1 MPLEM
6 QPLEIQEDLSNR
18 LRDLQARLDEAEET
32 LRALRSGDVDAIVA
46 SGPEGDRVY
55 TLKGADETYRVMVQE
70 MAEGALTLTLDG
82 LILFSNK
89 QFAAMLDSPLERV
102 IGSRLLDFVAPEDAG
117 IVVELLSGTDG
128 SKAEVRLNAR
138 GAQHFKPVYLS
149 VRAVILDG
157 SRCYCVIVT
166 DLSAQKRYEE
176 IVAVMEAVPVG
187 VFIAHD
193 TECRRVVGN
202 HAAYELLRLPAGA
215 EIPAPMAARE
225 LLRTWREVG
234 NGRDIPAGDL
244 PMQVAARTG
253 KPVHDCEFD
262 VVFDD
267 GTSRSWLGNAVP
279 LFNEARQTR
288 GAVGVFVDIT
298 ERKRAAEALEATYVE
313 LRNVVH
319 ALTHELQEPLSAVLR
334 FNRQLAT
341 EPVENLGSRS
351 IAGALRIQVI
361 LQGLLRYWE
370 VTERSG
376 ENLVLVDC
384 GEVLSRTLS
393 NLRTAIQQR
402 GAVVTFDSLPTLVA
416 DEVMLASVFQE
427 LIDNAIRHGDEA
439 IPRIHISAAGGGGR
453 WLFSVRDNGVT
464 IAPADAR
471 RAFDMFNHVG
481 GEEIAGTGIG
491 LALCRKVIER
501 HGGRIW
507 VESEEGLGAAFR
519 FTIPN
524 YLSSALPGFVSR
536 A

>member
-1 MPLEM
+1 MLLEM
-6 QPLEIQEDLSNR
+6 QEDLSDR
-18 LRDLQARLDEAEET
+18 VRDLQARLDEAEET

-89 QFAAMLDSPLERV
+89 QFASMLDSPLERI
-102 IGSRLLDFVAPEDAG
+102 IGSRLLDFVAPEDAP

-128 SKAEVRLNAR
+128 SKAEVRLNQGGAR
-138 GAQHFKPVYLS
+138 QFKPVYLS
-149 VRAVILDG
+149 ARAVVLDD
-157 SRCYCVIVT
+157 SPCYCVIVT

-187 VFIAHD
+187 VFIARD
-193 TECRRVVGN
+193 TECRKVVGN
-202 HAAYELLRLPAGA
+202 HAAYELLRLPASS
-215 EIPAPMAARE
+215 APMAERE
-225 LLRTWREVG
+225 LVRSWRKVRDG
-234 NGRDIPAGDL
+234 HDIPTEDL

-253 KPVHDCEFD
+253 EPVHDSEFD
-262 VVFDD
+262 IVFDD
-267 GTSRSWLGNAVP
+267 GTSRCWLANAVP
-279 LFNEARQTR
+279 LFNEALQTR
-288 GAVGVFVDIT
+288 GAVGVYVDIT
-298 ERKRAAEALEATYVE
+298 DRKRAAEALEATNVE

-319 ALTHELQEPLSAVLR
+319 GLTNELQEPLSAVLS
-334 FNRQLAT
+334 FHQQLAMD
-341 EPVENLGSRS
+341 PAENPGSRS
-351 IAGALRIQVI
+351 LAGALRIQAI

-376 ENLVLVDC
+376 ENLVPVDC
-384 GEVLSRTLS
+384 GEVLLRTVS
-393 NLRTAIQQR
+393 NLRTAIQQS
-402 GAVVTFDSLPTLVA
+402 GAVVTSDSLPTLVA
-416 DEVMLASVFQE
+416 DEVMVASVFQE
-427 LIDNAIRHGDEA
+427 LIGNAIRHGGEA
-439 IPRIHISAAGGGGR
+439 IRKIHISAAGGGGR
-453 WLFSVRDNGVT
+453 WLFSVRDNGVG
-464 IAPADAR
+464 IAPANAR
-471 RAFDMFNHVG
+471 RVFDMFNHAG
-481 GEEIAGTGIG
+481 SEGIAGTGIG

-507 VESEEGLGAAFR
+507 VESVEGVGTAFR

>member
-1 MPLEM
+1 ML
-6 QPLEIQEDLSNR
+6 LEIQEDLSDR

-32 LRALRSGDVDAIVA
+32 LRALRSGEVDAIVA
-46 SGPEGDRVY
+46 SGPGGDQVY

-89 QFAAMLDSPLERV
+89 QFASMLDSPLERV
-102 IGSRLLDFVAPEDAG
+102 IGSRLLDFVAPEDAS
-117 IVVELLSGTDG
+117 IVVELLRGTDG
-128 SKAEVRLNAR
+128 SKAEVRLNPHR
-138 GAQHFKPVYLS
+138 AQQLKPVYLS
-149 VRAVILDG
+149 ARAVVLDG

-166 DLSAQKRYEE
+166 DLSAQKRYDE

-202 HAAYELLRLPAGA
+202 HAAYELLRLPASA
-215 EIPAPMAARE
+215 EISSPMAARE
-225 LLRTWREVG
+225 LPRSWREVR
-234 NGRDIPAGDL
+234 NGQDIPAGDL

-262 VVFDD
+262 VAFDD

-298 ERKRAAEALEATYVE
+298 ERKRAAEALDATNVE

-334 FNRQLAT
+334 FNRQLAMG
-341 EPVENLGSRS
+341 PVAKLGSRS
-351 IAGALRIQVI
+351 IAGALRIEAI

-370 VTERSG
+370 ITERIG
-376 ENLVLVDC
+376 EKLLAVDC
-384 GEVLSRTLS
+384 GEVLLRTLS
-393 NLRTAIQQR
+393 NLRAAIQQH

-427 LIDNAIRHGDEA
+427 LIDNAIRFGGDA
-439 IPRIHISAAGGGGR
+439 TPRIHISAAGGGGR
-453 WLFSVRDNGVT
+453 WLFSVRDKGVG

-471 RAFDMFNHVG
+471 RVFDMFNHAGSG
-481 GEEIAGTGIG
+481 GIAGTGIG
-491 LALCRKVIER
+491 LALCKKVIER

-507 VESEEGLGAAFR
+507 VESEEGVGAAFR